1 MSTKRLTLTVKA
13 PARLV
18 QTWVQNGSGAIE
30 PGATLKAQIY
40 TARLTLDITPE
51 LRQAI
56 KLAAIASNRTV
67 ADMLRQLLE
76 REFPPPSES
85 RS

>member
-30 PGATLKAQIY
+30 PDATLKAQVY

-51 LRQAI
+51 FRQAI